1 AGHETRQHAEADAA
15 GDHRGGA
22 DHQEGGLGGTGL
34 GELVTA
40 ALGGGGGR
48 VTGVGQGRG
57 ALLLGG
63 GAVAAGRGGTGVV
76 VAALVAARGGRLLG
90 GLLDGVLAAVARVA
104 RLFVTAAGVARLLVT
119 AAGVARLLV
128 TAARVARLLVTAARV
143 ARLFVTATRVAGVVA
158 AVVLAV
164 RVGADDAAARVRQD
178 RVGLGDTRH
187 HQRRTRG
194 DDCAGSDACDADPRL
209 LRHMRATPSS

>member
-1 AGHETRQHAEADAA
+1 
-15 GDHRGGA
+15 A

-76 VAALVAARGGRLLG
+76 VATLVATRGGRLLG
-90 GLLDGVLAAVARVA
+90 GLLDGVLAAVARLV
-104 RLFVTAAGVARLLVT
+104 LPAAGVARLLV
-119 AAGVARLLV
+119 AAARVARLLV
-128 TAARVARLLVTAARV
+128 TAARVARLLVTAAG
-143 ARLFVTATRVAGVVA
+143 VAGVVA

-194 DDCAGSDACDADPRL
+194 DDRAGSDACDADPRL